1 MSVSKEE
8 AERSSR
14 ELHESTERNRRLVM
28 GDDIQQSAPYGYC
41 PFPNCGQVLS
51 RERRP
56 NGNDVCPQ
64 GHEYPSSENAGL
76 QQERP
81 VPSIQPYPKFDPGLA
96 DHFTPSRLDA
106 IIFGRYII
114 IPEHMMK
121 IDKLSDK
128 AIRLTC
134 YIDSDPEWKLVL
146 LEYLGTSSAAQVL
159 AGYREYAESLGYTV
173 V

>member
-1 MSVSKEE
+1 
-8 AERSSR
+8 
-14 ELHESTERNRRLVM
+14 M
-28 GDDIQQSAPYGYC
+28 GNDIQQSAPYGVYC
-41 PFPNCGQVLS
+41 PICGAPTMQRTRATPPNMETQDTCGGTPAHKYPTSSAVVL
-51 RERRP
+51 P
-56 NGNDVCPQ
+56 GPAPDP
-64 GHEYPSSENAGL
+64 PK
-76 QQERP
+76 
-81 VPSIQPYPKFDPGLA
+81 PSIQPYPKFDPGLA

-114 IPEHMMK
+114 IPEHMMR

-128 AIRLTC
+128 TIRLTC

-173 V
+173 E